1 MVYKKIDLYEYFN
14 IDRCGAT
21 GGTLTVFQRMQSIE
35 MKHKL
40 RPAMLILPGGGY
52 GFLSEREGEPIAL
65 AYLDK
70 GYTTFVL
77 EYSIFTA
84 YPTPL
89 NEALMAMAYIKENA
103 EEYHVDKNHVGIIG
117 FSAGGH
123 LSGLTITATDE
134 EKAFLNGRPCTPDA
148 AILSYPVVTLG
159 VLTHGGSRDVITDN
173 GRIAYDKL
181 SVEKRVTVNTTP
193 AFIWATL
200 EDDCVPVENSLMLA
214 NAYKKVGVP
223 FSIHIFE
230 KGWHGLSLSNI
241 EVNDDN
247 PWDRDLSCVGKWLDL
262 SLDWLK
268 SRGFMIKI
276 EEKQGE

>member
-21 GGTLTVFQRMQSIE
+21 GGMLTVFQRMQSVE

-52 GFLSEREGEPIAL
+52 VFLSEKEGEPIAL

-84 YPTPL
+84 YPIPL

-103 EEYHVDKNHVGIIG
+103 LEYHVDKNHVGIIG

-148 AILSYPVVTLG
+148 AVLSYPVVTLG
-159 VLTHGGSRDVITDN
+159 VLTHGGTRDVITDK
-173 GRIAYDKL
+173 GRIPYDKL
-181 SVEKRVTVNTTP
+181 SVENRVTVNTPP
-193 AFIWATL
+193 AFIWATF

-214 NAYKKVGVP
+214 NAFKKVGVP
-223 FSIHIFE
+223 FSIHVFE
-230 KGWHGLSLSNI
+230 KGWHGLSLSNV

-247 PWDRDLSCVGKWLDL
+247 PWDRELSSVGKWLEL
-262 SLDWLK
+262 SIDWLQ
-268 SRGFMIKI
+268 SRGFRVKI